1 MPANRSTRVVLCAW
15 CLFWA
20 LMVLIAMQEYRRSGG
35 QHLWQPLVWEL
46 SSALVLS
53 VLWLVQQRATARHA
67 VLVERPWRWFA
78 LQAAW
83 LPMYWVA
90 FVPLAFGIRH
100 SVYALAG
107 ATYHHDPL
115 PQLLLFEASKI
126 SLFVCLFIVIR
137 FGLLSWRRMVEES
150 LRSERATALLR
161 QAELQRL
168 AQQVQPHFLFNAL
181 NTVSSLMHTDVDK
194 ADATLVQ
201 LASLL
206 RATLQAGQSGQASL
220 AAELALARSYA
231 DVMAAR
237 FGTRVSLD
245 WQADAD
251 LLPLQLP
258 AVSVQPLLENVFK
271 HTVERRQEHT
281 GIAVS
286 AWREGQELVLR
297 VEDDAGVLAVPAAL
311 SADASLSAVPEA
323 RLDGTGQ
330 PGAALPAAGTGFA
343 TSGPAPH
350 GVGLSNLRARLAS
363 LHGPRGTLTLSQ
375 LLPAGVRAEM
385 RVPCAP

>member
-1 MPANRSTRVVLCAW
+1 MLPANRSTRVVICAW

-20 LMVLIAMQEYRRSGG
+20 LMVLIAVQEYRRSGG
-35 QHLWQPLVWEL
+35 DAVWQPLVWEL

-53 VLWLVQQRATARHA
+53 ALWLAQQRATVRHA
-67 VLVERPWRWFA
+67 ALIDRPWRWFA

-83 LPMYWVA
+83 LPMYWIA

-100 SVYALAG
+100 GVYALAG
-107 ATYHHDPL
+107 AAYRHDPW
-115 PQLLLFEASKI
+115 PQLFLFEASKV
-126 SLFVCLFIVIR
+126 SLFVCLFVVIR

-150 LRSERATALLR
+150 LRSERANALLR

-181 NTVSSLMHTDVDK
+181 NTISSLMHTDVEK

-206 RATLQAGQSGQASL
+206 RATLQAGQAEQASL
-220 AAELALARSYA
+220 ASELALARAYA
-231 DVMAAR
+231 EVMAAR
-237 FGTRVSLD
+237 FGTRVALD
-245 WQADAD
+245 WQVGAE
-251 LLPLQLP
+251 LLPLQVP

-271 HTVERRQEHT
+271 HTVERRPQRT
-281 GIAVS
+281 AIAVS
-286 AWREGQELVLR
+286 ARQEDGELILR
-297 VEDDAGVLAVPAAL
+297 VDDDAGVLA
-311 SADASLSAVPEA
+311 ASS
-323 RLDGTGQ
+323 
-330 PGAALPAAGTGFA
+330 
-343 TSGPAPH
+343 PAPG
-350 GVGLSNLRARLAS
+350 GVGLANLRARLAN
-363 LHGPRGTLTLSQ
+363 LHGPGATLTLTQ

>member
-1 MPANRSTRVVLCAW
+1 MPVNRSTRVVFCAW

-20 LMVLIAMQEYRRSGG
+20 LMVLIAVQEYRRSGG
-35 QHLWQPLVWEL
+35 TALWQPLVWEL

-53 VLWLVQQRATARHA
+53 VLWLVQQRATTRHA
-67 VLVERPWRWFA
+67 ALVDRPWRWFA

-83 LPMYWVA
+83 LPMYWIA
-90 FVPLAFGIRH
+90 FVPLAFGLRH
-100 SVYALAG
+100 GAYALAG
-107 ATYHHDPL
+107 ASYHHDPL
-115 PQLLLFEASKI
+115 PQLFLFEASKI

-150 LRSERATALLR
+150 LRSERANALLR

-181 NTVSSLMHTDVDK
+181 NTISSLMHTDVDK

-201 LASLL
+201 LAALL
-206 RATLQAGQSGQASL
+206 RATLQAGQAEQATL

-237 FGTRVSLD
+237 FGTRVALD
-245 WQADAD
+245 WQVGAE
-251 LLPLQLP
+251 LLALRLP
-258 AVSVQPLLENVFK
+258 AISVQPLLENVFK
-271 HTVERRQEHT
+271 HTVEQRQGRT

-286 AWREGQELVLR
+286 ARREGRELVLR
-297 VEDDAGVLAVPAAL
+297 VEDDAGVLAPPGTWPGEAGLAAPGMERSATGPAA
-311 SADASLSAVPEA
+311 
-323 RLDGTGQ
+323 
-330 PGAALPAAGTGFA
+330 
-343 TSGPAPH
+343 PAPAPP
-350 GVGLSNLRARLAS
+350 GVGLANLRARLAS
-363 LHGPRGTLTLSQ
+363 LHGAGGTLTLSQ